1 MSKGPRASVVI
12 KEIIKE
18 IITVVIRGRQGGH
31 QANDSPGPQSLETRS
46 CRTSGATRW
55 PRLQSAAAS
64 KYLMREAIKGP
75 SGVIRHHRVSSAASS
90 AHTTGCTHPR
100 MWRAFTLRGSRTKP
114 SKGHPTQSEAIKAM
128 RTKYD
133 VHEERCKV
141 RVEAADGG
149 QPSDT
154 RVRESLRHD
163 DEARNQRQSD
173 ASSGNL
179 WSSADLRHD

>member
-1 MSKGPRASVVI
+1 MATAPICSCLEVPNEEG
-12 KEIIKE
+12 
-18 IITVVIRGRQGGH
+18 GGH
-31 QANDSPGPQSLETRS
+31 Q
-46 CRTSGATRW
+46 
-55 PRLQSAAAS
+55 
-64 KYLMREAIKGP
+64 EAIKGS
-75 SGVIRHHRVSSAASS
+75 SGDSD
-90 AHTTGCTHPR
+90 
-100 MWRAFTLRGSRTKP
+100 
-114 SKGHPTQSEAIKAM
+114 E

-154 RVRESLRHD
+154 RVREALRHD

-179 WSSADLRHD
+179 WSSADLRHDQEAHL